1 VLAVAVLSR
10 LGQRLANVCAEGCA
24 DALEREVEAASQG
37 LHAGSCAKRD
47 QSNDQGVF
55 NQILTLFT
63 AGQILELNVQLQKH
77 GIHCVFSP

>member
-1 VLAVAVLSR
+1 VLAVVVLSR
-10 LGQRLANVCAEGCA
+10 LGQRLANVGAQGGA
-24 DALEREVEAASQG
+24 DALEREVEAASER
-37 LHAGSCAKRD
+37 LHARGGAERD

-77 GIHCVFSP
+77 GVHFVFSP